1 MPGLSTDEKNL
12 LRDRYLKGLCS
23 SAQKF
28 SVSLLDVGTY
38 ALSSMTLLYLF
49 VCYCLFD
56 YLLTVYSRTE
66 KNFRVL
72 DMSQQYVLAGWKA
85 NCILDCIKR
94 RVANSV
100 REGILPLYSALVR
113 PHLVHPGLGPPTLEF
128 LELIQKRAVK
138 VIVGLEHLSRE
149 ERLRELG
156 LFILRSP
163 QRDFCGLSV
172 PERSS

>member
-56 YLLTVYSRTE
+56 YLLTVYSPTE

-85 NCILDCIKR
+85 NCILDCIK
-94 RVANSV
+94 
-100 REGILPLYSALVR
+100 EGWPAGR
-113 PHLVHPGLGPPTLEF
+113 
-128 LELIQKRAVK
+128 
-138 VIVGLEHLSRE
+138 
-149 ERLRELG
+149 
-156 LFILRSP
+156 
-163 QRDFCGLSV
+163 QRGLSLCAL
-172 PERSS
+172 PMWGLIWTTTSSPGAPNTRKM